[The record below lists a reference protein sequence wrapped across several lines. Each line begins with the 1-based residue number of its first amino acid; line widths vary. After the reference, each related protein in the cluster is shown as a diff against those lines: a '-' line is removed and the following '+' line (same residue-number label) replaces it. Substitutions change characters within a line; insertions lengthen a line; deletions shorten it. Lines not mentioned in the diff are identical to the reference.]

1 MSENPENTSDSGE
14 QDATTTPP
22 AKPFLEVIDGNPDAT
37 QVAAITTL
45 FAVMANNAAAQDAAE
60 KDRNRWGDV
69 EERLRKPVTY
79 NPNAFRN
86 VTFY

>member
-14 QDATTTPP
+14 QDATATPP
-22 AKPFLEVIDGNPDAT
+22 AKPFLEVI
-37 QVAAITTL
+37 AAITTL

>member
-1 MSENPENTSDSGE
+1 
-14 QDATTTPP
+14 
-22 AKPFLEVIDGNPDAT
+22 
-37 QVAAITTL
+37 
-45 FAVMANNAAAQDAAE
+45 MANNAAAQDAAE